1 MSSISL
7 HRIQKDLLKFRRD
20 KTLRDIFYHP
30 YEDNIYRGRAL
41 IIGPEDTPYENGYY
55 FFEIEFPKTYPQD
68 PPKLAYSTLDS
79 SCRFNPNL
87 YKCGKVCLS
96 LINTWQGDQWTPCQ
110 SLTSVLLS
118 IQSMVL
124 VKHPIQNEPGWEKE
138 VGKKSK
144 DYNKLIKYH
153 NLRIAILKMLN
164 DPPYGFDI
172 FREQMIDY
180 FMENRFKLMKY
191 ITSIECDD
199 KKIFRAQIYS
209 MAFKFNVDGL
219 KKGME
224 VIYDKFID
232 EYKKKCELM
241 IENPE
246 HLEIK
251 PEPKL
256 EPEILEQKK
265 VINKSKR
272 KAPNNPAKNY
282 DIGHELLSENDNK
295 IYIVKL
301 IKNDVRRW
309 VLKK

>member
-1 MSSISL
+1 
-7 HRIQKDLLKFRRD
+7 
-20 KTLRDIFYHP
+20 
-30 YEDNIYRGRAL
+30 
-41 IIGPEDTPYENGYY
+41 
-55 FFEIEFPKTYPQD
+55 
-68 PPKLAYSTLDS
+68 
-79 SCRFNPNL
+79 
-87 YKCGKVCLS
+87 
-96 LINTWQGDQWTPCQ
+96 
-110 SLTSVLLS
+110 
-118 IQSMVL
+118 MVL

-209 MAFKFNVDGL
+209 MAFKFNIDGL

-224 VIYDKFID
+224 VTYDKFID